1 MNLTSS
7 LDAADRSATVRIA
20 GELDAETT
28 SEFVDTASRLL
39 ETNPGLRALRL
50 DCADMTFCDS
60 AGLSGLLLIER
71 RTTAAGVD
79 LHLDNRPTYFE
90 RVLDITGI
98 LEYIAG
104 RRATSAPAPTEEPD
118 GDRGETELG

>member
-1 MNLTSS
+1 MNLTFS
-7 LDAADRSATVRIA
+7 LDAAGRSATVRIA
-20 GELDAETT
+20 GELDSETT
-28 SEFVDTASRLL
+28 AEFVDAASRLL
-39 ETNPGLRALRL
+39 ETNPGLRALRF

-104 RRATSAPAPTEEPD
+104 RRATSTPAPTEKRD